1 MLLDRVRRTI
11 RRYELASRDTRVLAA
26 LSGGSDSVALVYV
39 LRALDEAGEL
49 RLVGLAHFNHQL
61 REAAGHDERFCVAV
75 AQSLDRPLITGR
87 EDVRARAQREHR
99 SIEDAARTARHAFLD
114 GARLECGA
122 DVVALGHTRD
132 DQAETFLLRLLRGA
146 GARGLASMHPRN
158 GPIVRPLI
166 ECRRAE
172 LRVHL
177 AERQIAFVHDETNED
192 VGIPR
197 NRVRAELMP
206 LLEQRFNPAAVDALA
221 DAADIARE
229 EWAWMNAE
237 ADQLAARVLRQ
248 DGERWILD
256 AETLASSPLPLVRLV
271 VRRAMTAA
279 APDRSI
285 GFDDVT
291 RTVELVRFGGEPF
304 DAPGQR
310 AERIVST
317 VVLTG
322 RPPDAVGRTA
332 PEHGAW
338 TLFRYPLSIPGE
350 VKLSEMGCVISAE
363 PATSP
368 LSPSAV
374 AGSGDAVAV
383 VRRDRCIGGLSVR
396 SRQRGDRFRPLG
408 LGGGKKLQDFFV
420 DRKVD
425 RRHRDRVPLV
435 VDESDR
441 IVWVAGHAID
451 EEFRVTDPAQ
461 AVLILRLKG
470 LGGSV

>member
-1 MLLDRVRRTI
+1 
-11 RRYELASRDTRVLAA
+11 
-26 LSGGSDSVALVYV
+26 
-39 LRALDEAGEL
+39 
-49 RLVGLAHFNHQL
+49 
-61 REAAGHDERFCVAV
+61 
-75 AQSLDRPLITGR
+75 
-87 EDVRARAQREHR
+87 
-99 SIEDAARTARHAFLD
+99 
-114 GARLECGA
+114 
-122 DVVALGHTRD
+122 
-132 DQAETFLLRLLRGA
+132 
-146 GARGLASMHPRN
+146 
-158 GPIVRPLI
+158 
-166 ECRRAE
+166 
-172 LRVHL
+172 
-177 AERQIAFVHDETNED
+177 
-192 VGIPR
+192 
-197 NRVRAELMP
+197 MP

-229 EWAWMNAE
+229 EWAWMNTE
-237 ADQLAARVLRQ
+237 ADRLAACVLRQ

-256 AETLASSPLPLVRLV
+256 AETLARSPLPLVRLV

-279 APDRSI
+279 AHDRSI

-322 RPPDAVGRTA
+322 RPPDAVGRPA
-332 PEHGAW
+332 PEHAAW

-350 VKLSEMGCVISAE
+350 VKLSQMGCVISAE

-368 LSPSAV
+368 VSPSAV
-374 AGSGDAVAV
+374 AGSGGAVAV

-396 SRQRGDRFRPLG
+396 SRRRGDRFRPLG